1 MSSSGAPPP
10 PPTTPLSSPPTLPQH
25 NPIHEPTL
33 SHRPPDL
40 GTFSPSMSLRFFK
53 QGSEGR
59 VRAATE
65 QENFGVDDQNPHMAG
80 ALVKAAII
88 LQSGILAFFIVTMS
102 TGDGKAPGE
111 MDAERMLA
119 YHPAG
124 TFDEVGDALGD
135 GTLQVYVAVALLPYM
150 RMLCYVV
157 LLSSTTKSFGLQEI
171 VSMSILLLSQIFRA
185 ASDDEHRGRM
195 NLINPLYIKIV
206 LIFVDLTLC
215 FCCGCL
221 KTRINK
227 LNFNDKE
234 IFVYKLLPTCL
245 VAMIVPCA
253 YLTSESASCWVPNN
267 HGDWNDTTE
276 TCHNIFVS
284 NNALSYAF
292 VGSGFLYLVMTP
304 FLTKHY
310 SLRNLVSFNFPFFRT
325 YIQIIFFLCA
335 TISALFMFSTA
346 REIAADTFAPG
357 TKEENIKFYFDTKFP
372 LFVLWFL
379 KLSMDSRIALT
390 NFFIQATFFL
400 LIVSSVFPLPIER
413 IENQNS
419 RELQSVVSGIE
430 LTESTRPPARVGYK
444 ISRFLKSKLMTR
456 RLDELAPFYRYLTLV
471 TIFIIVQTLLWEVGF
486 RRELFSEAWK
496 IYNHYVKYDC
506 SDEGS
511 VCACNVD
518 RDQCYP
524 PPYVYTGDNYA
535 NRQYNDY
542 NFQLFY
548 QCTRDDGTYF
558 MSDYISL
565 SCDYDL
571 RLDMT
576 ALNPTGHYYWATRKC
591 LLVNSCMNMCCLV
604 FLGLLVLSR
613 PSAKFHLFADGIAI
627 TYILFSH
634 ACLFYNCNIVINE
647 DKRFA
652 HDIST
657 DSRGI
662 PAFEFFGVIYSFAC
676 FVGIFV
682 IGRLCRTYLA
692 AHTENEVNLHMQ
704 RSLVLFMSS
713 LPPSFFLLFEA
724 RYCGSLVGA
733 SSPSCSMLAQ
743 GNFAVVVNIVMGVTF
758 FSLFNFSF
766 PDLELEDFLKVS
778 DKIQNFDVVFRFIL
792 MGILQFVAMII
803 FGFRPRDAGDQKE
816 MNNSITDQS
825 RMQNYALDIF
835 TPVLPCVWSL
845 LFIVYFFKL
854 GHDEHVEKVIG
865 EEDDD
870 VEEGSIENGEDALF
884 TMWTVVLRY
893 SGDLLI
899 PVSLLYFSVHFMSD
913 LSHPEVRL
921 RTTIPLTGIAL
932 LFMVDTAT
940 FFEQPE
946 EYKQKSAYTEDKGG
960 STWFGKQLIVCVSV
974 VLLLLLI
981 VVRKKSCLQL
991 SEEKRRK
998 HLFDNVACIALSTFS
1013 TLTYL
1018 ISEYFSCATRLINK
1032 ELYKLKHD
1040 EETELTDMTRG
1051 DIVKLFI
1058 DKNQCEAISYNLTPL
1073 VLMMVFTAIGKII
1086 YPEASEDFP
1095 LKRIMTLNLPRFRIF
1110 QLVVGTIMAMTAIV
1124 MFGLRHESRID
1135 PWVETFTTVYFVLTL
1150 FMFIVEGF
1158 YSTLFAKI
1166 RAGGNEEFEVNF
1178 DKNGGPSLRI
1188 NRSSLQMRNL
1198 VGSEKSIWNG
1208 GTKGRHKG
1216 LEKDRTK
1223 TGLSTTSHSDNELK
1237 MGAGVLGENSL
1248 APGML

>member
-1 MSSSGAPPP
+1 M
-10 PPTTPLSSPPTLPQH
+10 
-25 NPIHEPTL
+25 
-33 SHRPPDL
+33 

-372 LFVLWFL
+372 LF
-379 KLSMDSRIALT
+379 
-390 NFFIQATFFL
+390 
-400 LIVSSVFPLPIER
+400 
-413 IENQNS
+413 
-419 RELQSVVSGIE
+419 
-430 LTESTRPPARVGYK
+430 
-444 ISRFLKSKLMTR
+444 
-456 RLDELAPFYRYLTLV
+456 
-471 TIFIIVQTLLWEVGF
+471 
-486 RRELFSEAWK
+486 
-496 IYNHYVKYDC
+496 
-506 SDEGS
+506 
-511 VCACNVD
+511 
-518 RDQCYP
+518 
-524 PPYVYTGDNYA
+524 
-535 NRQYNDY
+535 YNDY

-662 PAFEFFGVIYSFAC
+662 PAFEFFG
-676 FVGIFV
+676 
-682 IGRLCRTYLA
+682 
-692 AHTENEVNLHMQ
+692 
-704 RSLVLFMSS
+704 
-713 LPPSFFLLFEA
+713 
-724 RYCGSLVGA
+724 
-733 SSPSCSMLAQ
+733 

-1166 RAGGNEEFEVNF
+1166 RAGGNEEFDVNF